1 MFYIYGLVTFLGG
14 LTLWLLPIVEFESN
28 RRETGLSLLKLDF
41 VQAIRAILSVKGL
54 AAICLVYLLL
64 DNMGTGLDSF
74 EIIFVTKIVG
84 LTAAQYAF
92 SLSFLAVVF
101 LIVSAALAFWRIGL
115 RSQTVFQIGAVIYV
129 GYAVVMLIS
138 RQFGILLV
146 SYTLLAIGLTL
157 MGNMVDNLIQINI
170 DDQNRSQVFILGSML
185 TNILS
190 AVTVFVLGILQNTG
204 LGINLAYWGLV
215 GLTVMVV
222 SIIEIVNR
230 QRT

>member
-1 MFYIYGLVTFLGG
+1 
-14 LTLWLLPIVEFESN
+14 
-28 RRETGLSLLKLDF
+28 
-41 VQAIRAILSVKGL
+41 
-54 AAICLVYLLL
+54 
-64 DNMGTGLDSF
+64 
-74 EIIFVTKIVG
+74 
-84 LTAAQYAF
+84 
-92 SLSFLAVVF
+92 
-101 LIVSAALAFWRIGL
+101 
-115 RSQTVFQIGAVIYV
+115 
-129 GYAVVMLIS
+129 MLIS

-170 DDQNRSQVFILGSML
+170 DDQNRSQVFILESML